1 MKQKGFSLIELLVV
15 VAIIGIL
22 AAVGVVAYN
31 GYTNAAKR
39 NATLQKYST
48 MKKSILAMFY
58 KCDIDS
64 SDSIKIRYPDGYP
77 ELYGFWKCSDIIKRQ
92 GQLTHFVAALR
103 NHFETLGISDSVY
116 TGLGSGT
123 GYIRVWDNNGYIIM
137 SMTYEDSE
145 GKIIETPKEM
155 INSAPFVIP

>member
-1 MKQKGFSLIELLVV
+1 MHIKQKGFSLIELLVV

-31 GYTNAAKR
+31 GYTNATKR

-48 MKKSILAMFY
+48 MKKSILAMLY

-64 SDSIKIRYPDGYP
+64 SDSIKLLYP
-77 ELYGFWKCSDIIKRQ
+77 EPYGFWKCSDITKRQ
-92 GQLTHFVAALR
+92 GQLSHFVGALR
-103 NHFETLGISDSVY
+103 NHFETLGISDSAY
-116 TGLGSGT
+116 TGVGSGT
-123 GYIRVWDNNGYIIM
+123 GYIRVWNNNGYIIM

-145 GKIIETPKEM
+145 GKIIETPEEM